1 MVAPVAVLEGLVAE
15 VAAVSPEET
24 SRRLETTDQFK
35 KEQGFFLEG

>member
-1 MVAPVAVLEGLVAE
+1 MAVLEGLVAE

-24 SRRLETTDQFK
+24 RRRLETTDQFK